1 MKNTVEIKK
10 LKEEL
15 KSWKSQEVRER
26 FESVGSISHI
36 VAIQDLEYKIKRLKR
51 GEDI

>member
-1 MKNTVEIKK
+1 MNEVDK

-15 KSWKSQEVRER
+15 KSWKSQEVVNR
-26 FESVGSISHI
+26 FENVGSSLHLIM
-36 VAIQDLEYKIKRLKR
+36 VDELKLKIKRLKR